1 MENLKKLDLK
11 ILRKM
16 GRACL
21 DYDLIAD
28 GDRILIAVS
37 GGKDSVTLLDLLR
50 KNLIYRILPIKYEL
64 NVFHLSIKKSDQ
76 YQIVE
81 DYCKEYKI
89 PFFHKDSNLIDIVL
103 KEKKN
108 PCYLCSQ
115 IRRKWIFEE
124 AYKLKIKK
132 IALGHT
138 KDDIVATSLMNIF
151 YHRTCASQ
159 LVKLPIL
166 DEKFVIIRPLAYID
180 EREITEYKDYY
191 RLPVFKQHCTIGDNK
206 RRKYIMNL
214 INSIE
219 KDIPEIKD
227 NIFASFRNPSYNFFL
242 DRYFSPPDHKGK
254 KYRP

>member
-1 MENLKKLDLK
+1 MKKINKKDIE
-11 ILRKM
+11 ILRKL
-16 GRACL
+16 GRACI
-21 DYDLIAD
+21 DYNLIED
-28 GDRILIAVS
+28 GDKILIAVS

-50 KNLIYRILPIKYEL
+50 KNLILRVLPIKYEL
-64 NVFHLSIKKSDQ
+64 NVFHLSIKKNDQ
-76 YQIVE
+76 YQILE
-81 DYCKEYKI
+81 EYCNEYKI
-89 PFFHKDSNLIDIVL
+89 PFYHKESNLIDIVL

-124 AYKLKIKK
+124 ADNLKIKK
-132 IALGHT
+132 IAFGHT

-166 DEKFVIIRPLAYID
+166 NEKFIIIRPLAYID
-180 EREITEYKDYY
+180 EDEITKYKDIN

-206 RRKYIMNL
+206 RRKYVMNL
-214 INSIE
+214 IKKLE
-219 KDIPEIKD
+219 EDIPEIKN

-242 DRYFSPPDHKGK
+242 DRYFNPPDHKGK